1 VAESQRRYSGNF
13 SAEIARSSYKKKG
26 SGHETCHSHNVP
38 GAPRGHARASRST
51 TSRRRAWFLL
61 LLGGIYTTQEPASI
75 AQALLP
81 LRDPEAM
88 PRSRP
93 SREFHQY
100 IVARSSTR
108 QVFVLQ
114 ASSPTSDLLVACP
127 MAPTTPRASPP
138 SRHSQA
144 DFTRTPSETGD
155 ATWVVSGVIGAERL
169 RSWVVCSCT

>member
-1 VAESQRRYSGNF
+1 MAESQRRYSGNF

-75 AQALLP
+75 AQAFLP
-81 LRDPEAM
+81 PRDPEAM

-93 SREFHQY
+93 SRSF
-100 IVARSSTR
+100 INTSSLG
-108 QVFVLQ
+108 VKFVKCLSCRLPHLPPTFWLRVRWPIRPH
-114 ASSPTSDLLVACP
+114 APLPHRAIRRPISPG
-127 MAPTTPRASPP
+127 PP
-138 SRHSQA
+138 VR
-144 DFTRTPSETGD
+144 P
-155 ATWVVSGVIGAERL
+155 AT
-169 RSWVVCSCT
+169 

>member
-1 VAESQRRYSGNF
+1 MF
-13 SAEIARSSYKKKG
+13 SWRP
-26 SGHETCHSHNVP
+26 TC
-38 GAPRGHARASRST
+38 HARASRST

-75 AQALLP
+75 AQAVLP
-81 LRDPEAM
+81 PREPEAM

-100 IVARSSTR
+100 IVARSSIS

-127 MAPTTPRASPP
+127 MARKTPRASPP
-138 SRHSQA
+138 LRHSQA
-144 DFTRTPSETGD
+144 DFTGTPSETGD
-155 ATWVVSGVIGAERL
+155 LTRVVSEVIGAERL
-169 RSWVVCSCT
+169 HSWGVWSCTRAGTPLPAPPSRGMRV

>member
-1 VAESQRRYSGNF
+1 MF
-13 SAEIARSSYKKKG
+13 SWRP
-26 SGHETCHSHNVP
+26 TC
-38 GAPRGHARASRST
+38 HARASRLT

-61 LLGGIYTTQEPASI
+61 LLGGTYTTQEPASI

-93 SREFHQY
+93 SREVHQY

-108 QVFVLQ
+108 PVFVLQ
-114 ASSPTSDLLVACP
+114 ASSPICDLLAACP
-127 MAPTTPRASPP
+127 MACKTPRAPAP

-144 DFTRTPSETGD
+144 DFTGTPSETGD
-155 ATWVVSGVIGAERL
+155 VTWVVPWVIGAERPH
-169 RSWVVCSCT
+169 SWGVWTCTRARYPLPASPSRGMRV